1 MDIFIINLARLN
13 IFRRGINVKIK
24 IKRLSYIKRNMLYK
38 NYIYIDI
45 LLDRNS
51 ILLERAINKLQS
63 EIGESK

>member
-1 MDIFIINLARLN
+1 
-13 IFRRGINVKIK
+13 
-24 IKRLSYIKRNMLYK
+24 MLYK

>member
-1 MDIFIINLARLN
+1 M
-13 IFRRGINVKIK
+13 KIK

-38 NYIYIDI
+38 NDRYIDI

-63 EIGESK
+63 EIGE